1 MPVQAGVGVTP
12 RVPHQTPMYE
22 DTGAM
27 SRQWII
33 FFERVGNHLQITGQ
47 IDVGN
52 HVIGWDIQDDTVG
65 SDVSDPVIPAKAG
78 QIANCAIRVKVYDG
92 SNPLEIDIDNNG
104 VSIFNTTPTIAAG
117 GSTRDVHEFS
127 DFSSIPLSIAVF
139 DDVVLHIVQGN
150 GDWEFA
156 VYLIYAEES

>member
-1 MPVQAGVGVTP
+1 MPVPVGVGVTP

-22 DTGAM
+22 ADGKMT
-27 SRQWII
+27 RTWII
-33 FFERVGNHLQITGQ
+33 FFERLGNHLQITEQ

-78 QIANCAIRVKVYDG
+78 QIANCAIRVKVYDAT
-92 SNPLEIDIDNNG
+92 NPLEIDVDNNG
-104 VSIFNTTPTIAAG
+104 VSIFNTTPTVAAG
-117 GSTRDVHEFS
+117 GSTRDVYEFS
-127 DFSSIPLSIAVF
+127 DFSASPLSIAVF
-139 DDVVLHIVQGN
+139 DDVVLNIVQGN

-156 VYLIYAEES
+156 VYLIYQEET